1 MVKVIWQNQ
10 AVEEAIWELKEAMK
24 QMKKKKEEEEMPG
37 VVPAP
42 NMIPRSESFKGGKD
56 VTTANFQVR
65 E

>member
-1 MVKVIWQNQ
+1 M
-10 AVEEAIWELKEAMK
+10 EEAIWELKEAMK
-24 QMKKKKEEEEMPG
+24 QMKKKREEEEEEMPG